1 MDRVPRGLL
10 YRTSVHA
17 ESFQQN
23 SERVS
28 GPNIV
33 GGKMSL
39 NKLTQTSMKNIA
51 PDEKKISITNQQKRH
66 PGKTLRKRLCTHF
79 FKAIPRVLPQRKPS
93 PYELQAW
100 EGVPKHST

>member
-39 NKLTQTSMKNIA
+39 NKLAQTSMKNIA
-51 PDEKKISITNQQKRH
+51 PDEKKIAITIQQKRQI
-66 PGKTLRKRLCTHF
+66 GRASCRE
-79 FKAIPRVLPQRKPS
+79 RV
-93 PYELQAW
+93 
-100 EGVPKHST
+100 